1 MTPDRTAQLLA
12 PLAQPG
18 ELIAAKYRVERV
30 MAIGGMGVVL
40 AARNEDLDQQ
50 VAIKILRQDALA
62 NQEAVAR
69 FLREART
76 AARLQGEHV
85 ARVFDVGTTEGG
97 VPFMVMEFLSGLDL
111 QQVIDTRG
119 PLPVQDAVDYVLQA
133 LEAVAEAHAAGVVH
147 RDIKPSNLFLAEHAD
162 GTRRIKVLDF
172 GISKG
177 QGLDSPAEPG
187 LTSTKQVMG
196 SPGYMSPEQM
206 MTPRSV
212 DGRADVWSF
221 GVLLYTLVTGE
232 PPFQGETV
240 AAVMANILHQP
251 VPRLRDKRS
260 DAPATLERIVARCL
274 ERDVNARYANVG
286 KLAQALEPLGS
297 SFAKLS
303 TSRIQS
309 AIGAASPAGQTL
321 LNAKG
326 AEESDSLSGASW
338 TRTNLRGRSRRRLLV
353 AAGVTCVLAGVV
365 TAAVWL
371 IAGPR
376 GAPDTSG
383 PVAARE
389 PERASPSAVSSGAPL
404 GAASPSAPS
413 AVPGT
418 AEAASPAAPGPAPS
432 AASSTTPG
440 PAPSAASSTPP
451 GPAPSAAS
459 STPPGPAPSA
469 APGGTA
475 ASSPPRA
482 SSSGAPLRPAPA
494 PRPQRS
500 MSEDDM
506 LRNRH

>member
-12 PLAQPG
+12 PVAQPG

-30 MAIGGMGVVL
+30 VAIGGMGVVL

-97 VPFMVMEFLSGLDL
+97 VPFMVMEFLTGLDL
-111 QQVIDTRG
+111 QQVIDTHG
-119 PLPVQDAVDYVLQA
+119 PLPIQDAVDYVLQA

-162 GTRRIKVLDF
+162 GTRHIKVLDF

-206 MTPRSV
+206 MAPRTV
-212 DGRADVWSF
+212 DGRADVWSV

-232 PPFQGETV
+232 QPFQGETV

-251 VPRLRDKRS
+251 VPRLRDKRG
-260 DAPATLERIVARCL
+260 DAPASLERIVARCL
-274 ERDVNARYANVG
+274 ERDVSARYANVA

-321 LNAKG
+321 LNSRA
-326 AEESDSLSGASW
+326 AEDSDRLSGASW
-338 TRTNLRGRSRRRLLV
+338 SHTSSRRRSRRKLLV
-353 AAGVTCVLAGVV
+353 AAGAAALLAG
-365 TAAVWL
+365 AIGAGVWL
-371 IAGPR
+371 IGGPR
-376 GAPDTSG
+376 VAPEAPSAA
-383 PVAARE
+383 AARE
-389 PERASPSAVSSGAPL
+389 PAGTGAAAPATPAPSATPSAAMAASGATAAAASSPAAPSTAAPDEAPSTAAPTASPSAMRTGDAAAGAR
-404 GAASPSAPS
+404 
-413 AVPGT
+413 
-418 AEAASPAAPGPAPS
+418 
-432 AASSTTPG
+432 
-440 PAPSAASSTPP
+440 
-451 GPAPSAAS
+451 
-459 STPPGPAPSA
+459 
-469 APGGTA
+469 
-475 ASSPPRA
+475 PRA
-482 SSSGAPLRPAPA
+482 AASGAPLRPGLP
-494 PRPQRS
+494 PKRTTS
-500 MSEDDM
+500 TSEDDM
-506 LRNRH
+506 LRSRH

>member
-30 MAIGGMGVVL
+30 VAIGGMGVVL
-40 AARNEDLDQQ
+40 AARNEDLDQK

-62 NQEAVAR
+62 NQEAVTR

-76 AARLQGEHV
+76 AARLSGEHV
-85 ARVFDVGTTEGG
+85 ARVFDVGTTETG
-97 VPFMVMEFLSGLDL
+97 VPFMVMEFLTGLDL
-111 QQVIDTRG
+111 QQVIDTHG
-119 PLPVQDAVDYVLQA
+119 PLSIQDAVDYVLQA

-162 GTRRIKVLDF
+162 GTRHIKVLDF

-206 MTPRSV
+206 MAPRTV

-260 DAPATLERIVARCL
+260 DAPATLERIVSRCL
-274 ERDVNARYANVG
+274 ERDVSERYANVG

-321 LNAKG
+321 LNSRA
-326 AEESDSLSGASW
+326 AEDSDRLSGASW
-338 TRTNLRGRSRRRLLV
+338 SHTSNRRRSRRRLLV
-353 AAGVTCVLAGVV
+353 AAGVAALLTSAAGAGVWLV
-365 TAAVWL
+365 ASVRVAPQAPSAAV
-371 IAGPR
+371 
-376 GAPDTSG
+376 SQK
-383 PVAARE
+383 
-389 PERASPSAVSSGAPL
+389 PERAAVDALGPQSPAAAP
-404 GAASPSAPS
+404 GAPS
-413 AVPGT
+413 ATASAT
-418 AEAASPAAPGPAPS
+418 AEASSPAAPPV
-432 AASSTTPG
+432 
-440 PAPSAASSTPP
+440 
-451 GPAPSAAS
+451 
-459 STPPGPAPSA
+459 PAPSA
-469 APGGTA
+469 APTGSAAADARPKATA
-475 ASSPPRA
+475 
-482 SSSGAPLRPAPA
+482 SGAPLKPGHP
-494 PRPQRS
+494 PRPPRS
-500 MSEDDM
+500 ISEDEM
-506 LRNRH
+506 LRSRH

>member
-30 MAIGGMGVVL
+30 VAIGGMGVVL
-40 AARNEDLDQQ
+40 AARNEDLDQK

-62 NQEAVAR
+62 NQEAVTR

-76 AARLQGEHV
+76 AARLSGEHV
-85 ARVFDVGTTEGG
+85 ARVFDVGTTETG
-97 VPFMVMEFLSGLDL
+97 VPFMVMEFLTGLDL
-111 QQVIDTRG
+111 QQVIDTHG
-119 PLPVQDAVDYVLQA
+119 PLPIQDAVDYVLQA

-162 GTRRIKVLDF
+162 GTRHIKVLDF

-206 MTPRSV
+206 MAPRTV

-260 DAPATLERIVARCL
+260 DAPATLERIVSRCL
-274 ERDVNARYANVG
+274 ERDVSERYANVG

-321 LNAKG
+321 LNSRA
-326 AEESDSLSGASW
+326 AEDSDRLSGASW
-338 TRTNLRGRSRRRLLV
+338 SHTSNRRRSRRRLLV
-353 AAGVTCVLAGVV
+353 AAGVTALVASAAGAGVWLV
-365 TAAVWL
+365 ASVRVASQAPSAAVS
-371 IAGPR
+371 R
-376 GAPDTSG
+376 Q
-383 PVAARE
+383 
-389 PERASPSAVSSGAPL
+389 PERAAADALGPESP
-404 GAASPSAPS
+404 AAAPSAPAATAS
-413 AVPGT
+413 AT
-418 AEAASPAAPGPAPS
+418 TEASSPAAPPA
-432 AASSTTPG
+432 
-440 PAPSAASSTPP
+440 
-451 GPAPSAAS
+451 
-459 STPPGPAPSA
+459 PAPSA
-469 APGGTA
+469 APTGSAAADARPKATA
-475 ASSPPRA
+475 
-482 SSSGAPLRPAPA
+482 SGAPLKPGNP
-494 PRPQRS
+494 PRPPRS
-500 MSEDDM
+500 ISEDEM
-506 LRNRH
+506 LRSRH

>member
-1 MTPDRTAQLLA
+1 MNPDRTAQLLA
-12 PLAQPG
+12 PVAQPG

-30 MAIGGMGVVL
+30 VAIGGMGVVL
-40 AARNEDLDQQ
+40 AARNEDLDQK

-85 ARVFDVGTTEGG
+85 ARVFDVGTTETG

-111 QQVIDTRG
+111 QQVIDTHG
-119 PLPVQDAVDYVLQA
+119 PLPIQDAVDYVLQA

-147 RDIKPSNLFLAEHAD
+147 RDIKPSNLFLAEHVD
-162 GTRRIKVLDF
+162 GTRHIKVLDF

-206 MTPRSV
+206 MAPRTV

-251 VPRLRDKRS
+251 VPRLRDRRS
-260 DAPATLERIVARCL
+260 DAPAMLERIVARCL
-274 ERDVNARYANVG
+274 ERDVSARYANVA

-321 LNAKG
+321 LNSKA
-326 AEESDSLSGASW
+326 AEDSDRLSGASW
-338 TRTNLRGRSRRRLLV
+338 SHTSYRRRSRRRLLA
-353 AAGVTCVLAGVV
+353 AAGLAALLAGAAGAGAWLVGAGRVAPPAPSAAAAREPDRAGSAGGDALAPAPPAPLAPSAAPVV
-365 TAAVWL
+365 TAA
-371 IAGPR
+371 
-376 GAPDTSG
+376 
-383 PVAARE
+383 
-389 PERASPSAVSSGAPL
+389 
-404 GAASPSAPS
+404 
-413 AVPGT
+413 T
-418 AEAASPAAPGPAPS
+418 AAASPAAPLAPAPS
-432 AASSTTPG
+432 AARAG
-440 PAPSAASSTPP
+440 N
-451 GPAPSAAS
+451 
-459 STPPGPAPSA
+459 
-469 APGGTA
+469 TA
-475 ASSPPRA
+475 AGALPRA
-482 SSSGAPLRPAPA
+482 TASGAPLRPGAQPK
-494 PRPQRS
+494 PTTS
-500 MSEDDM
+500 TSEDDM
-506 LRNRH
+506 LRSRH

>member
-30 MAIGGMGVVL
+30 VAIGGMGVVL

-50 VAIKILRQDALA
+50 VAIKILRQDALT

-85 ARVFDVGTTEGG
+85 ARVFDVGTTESG

-111 QQVIDTRG
+111 QQVIDTHG
-119 PLPVQDAVDYVLQA
+119 PLPIQDAVDYVLQA

-147 RDIKPSNLFLAEHAD
+147 RDIKPSNLFLAEHTD
-162 GTRRIKVLDF
+162 GTRHIKVLDF

-206 MTPRSV
+206 MAPRTV

-232 PPFQGETV
+232 QPFQGETV

-260 DAPATLERIVARCL
+260 DAPAMLERIVARCL
-274 ERDVNARYANVG
+274 ERDVSARYANVG
-286 KLAQALEPLGS
+286 KLAQALDPLGS

-309 AIGAASPAGQTL
+309 AIGAASPAGQSL
-321 LNAKG
+321 LNSRA
-326 AEESDSLSGASW
+326 AEDSDRLSGASW
-338 TRTNLRGRSRRRLLV
+338 THTGFRRRSRRKLLV
-353 AAGVTCVLAGVV
+353 AAGVGALLACVAGAGV
-365 TAAVWL
+365 WL
-371 IAGPR
+371 VGSTR
-376 GAPDTSG
+376 MAPQ
-383 PVAARE
+383 
-389 PERASPSAVSSGAPL
+389 
-404 GAASPSAPS
+404 
-413 AVPGT
+413 
-418 AEAASPAAPGPAPS
+418 APS
-432 AASSTTPG
+432 AAAAGEPERPG
-440 PAPSAASSTPP
+440 SGALGPGSPAAAPNSGAPAAAPSAPAAEP
-451 GPAPSAAS
+451 GATTAA
-459 STPPGPAPSA
+459 ASA
-469 APGGTA
+469 APSVAAPGA
-475 ASSPPRA
+475 ASA
-482 SSSGAPLRPAPA
+482 SGAATGARPMATASGAPIKPGTL
-494 PRPQRS
+494 PRPPRS
-500 MSEDDM
+500 TSEDDM
-506 LRNRH
+506 LRSRH

>member
-12 PLAQPG
+12 PVAQPG

-30 MAIGGMGVVL
+30 VAIGGMGVVL
-40 AARNEDLDQQ
+40 AARNEDLDQK

-62 NQEAVAR
+62 NREAVAR

-85 ARVFDVGTTEGG
+85 ARVFDVGTTESG
-97 VPFMVMEFLSGLDL
+97 VPFMVMEFLTGLDL
-111 QQVIDTRG
+111 QQVIDTHG
-119 PLPVQDAVDYVLQA
+119 PLPIQDAVDYVLQA

-162 GTRRIKVLDF
+162 GTRHIKVLDF

-206 MTPRSV
+206 MAPRTV

-260 DAPATLERIVARCL
+260 DAPASLERIVTRCL
-274 ERDVNARYANVG
+274 EREVGARYANVA

-321 LNAKG
+321 LNSKA
-326 AEESDSLSGASW
+326 AEDSDRLSGASW
-338 TRTNLRGRSRRRLLV
+338 THTSSRRRSRRRLLV
-353 AAGVTCVLAGVV
+353 AAGAAALLAGAVG
-365 TAAVWL
+365 AGVWL
-371 IAGPR
+371 VASARVVPA
-376 GAPDTSG
+376 APSAA
-383 PVAARE
+383 AARE
-389 PERASPSAVSSGAPL
+389 REPADGAGSGALAPAPPAPAAEAAAAL
-404 GAASPSAPS
+404 ASGATAP
-413 AVPGT
+413 A
-418 AEAASPAAPGPAPS
+418 AASPAAPPIAAPS
-432 AASSTTPG
+432 ASPAG
-440 PAPSAASSTPP
+440 DAAPSARPKATAS
-451 GPAPSAAS
+451 GA
-459 STPPGPAPSA
+459 
-469 APGGTA
+469 
-475 ASSPPRA
+475 PPRA
-482 SSSGAPLRPAPA
+482 TPPPKPPTST
-494 PRPQRS
+494 
-500 MSEDDM
+500 SEDDM
-506 LRNRH
+506 LRSRH

>member
-12 PLAQPG
+12 PVAQPG

-30 MAIGGMGVVL
+30 VAIGGMGVVL
-40 AARNEDLDQQ
+40 AARNEDLDQK

-85 ARVFDVGTTEGG
+85 ARVFDVGTTESG
-97 VPFMVMEFLSGLDL
+97 VPFMVMEFLTGLDL
-111 QQVIDTRG
+111 QQVIDTHG
-119 PLPVQDAVDYVLQA
+119 PLPIQDAVDYVLQA

-162 GTRRIKVLDF
+162 GTRHIKVLDF

-206 MTPRSV
+206 MAPRTV

-260 DAPATLERIVARCL
+260 DAPASLERIVTRCL
-274 ERDVNARYANVG
+274 EREVGARYANVA

-321 LNAKG
+321 LNSKA
-326 AEESDSLSGASW
+326 AEDSDRLSGASW
-338 TRTNLRGRSRRRLLV
+338 THTSSRRRSRRRLLV
-353 AAGVTCVLAGVV
+353 AAGAAALLAGAVG
-365 TAAVWL
+365 AGVWL
-371 IAGPR
+371 VASAR
-376 GAPDTSG
+376 MAPAAPSAA
-383 PVAARE
+383 AARE
-389 PERASPSAVSSGAPL
+389 REREPADGAGSGALAPAPPAPAVESAAAVAS
-404 GAASPSAPS
+404 GAAAP
-413 AVPGT
+413 A
-418 AEAASPAAPGPAPS
+418 AASPASPPITAPS
-432 AASSTTPG
+432 ASLAG
-440 PAPSAASSTPP
+440 DAAPSARPKATASGGAPP
-451 GPAPSAAS
+451 K
-459 STPPGPAPSA
+459 A
-469 APGGTA
+469 AP
-475 ASSPPRA
+475 PPKPPT
-482 SSSGAPLRPAPA
+482 ST
-494 PRPQRS
+494 
-500 MSEDDM
+500 SEDEM
-506 LRNRH
+506 LRSRH

>member
-30 MAIGGMGVVL
+30 VAIGGMGVVL
-40 AARNEDLDQQ
+40 AARNEDLDQK

-62 NQEAVAR
+62 NQEAVTR

-76 AARLQGEHV
+76 AARLSGEHV
-85 ARVFDVGTTEGG
+85 ARVFDVGTTETG
-97 VPFMVMEFLSGLDL
+97 VPFMVMEFLTGLDL
-111 QQVIDTRG
+111 QQVIDTHG
-119 PLPVQDAVDYVLQA
+119 PLSIQDAVDYVLQA

-162 GTRRIKVLDF
+162 GTRHIKVLDF

-206 MTPRSV
+206 MAPRTV

-260 DAPATLERIVARCL
+260 DAPATLERIVSRCL
-274 ERDVNARYANVG
+274 ERDVSERYANVG
-286 KLAQALEPLGS
+286 KLAQALDPLGS

-321 LNAKG
+321 LNSRA
-326 AEESDSLSGASW
+326 AEDSDRLSGASW
-338 TRTNLRGRSRRRLLV
+338 SHTSNRRRSRRRLLV
-353 AAGVTCVLAGVV
+353 AAGVAALLTGAAGAGVWLV
-365 TAAVWL
+365 ASVRVASQAPGAAVS
-371 IAGPR
+371 P
-376 GAPDTSG
+376 P
-383 PVAARE
+383 
-389 PERASPSAVSSGAPL
+389 PERAAVDALGPESPAAAPGAP
-404 GAASPSAPS
+404 AATASATTVAS
-413 AVPGT
+413 
-418 AEAASPAAPGPAPS
+418 SPAAPPV
-432 AASSTTPG
+432 
-440 PAPSAASSTPP
+440 
-451 GPAPSAAS
+451 
-459 STPPGPAPSA
+459 PAPSA
-469 APGGTA
+469 APTGSAAADARPKATA
-475 ASSPPRA
+475 
-482 SSSGAPLRPAPA
+482 SGAPLKPGHAQRP
-494 PRPQRS
+494 PRS
-500 MSEDDM
+500 TSEDEM
-506 LRNRH
+506 LRSRH

>member
-1 MTPDRTAQLLA
+1 MNPDRTAQLLA
-12 PLAQPG
+12 PVAQPG

-30 MAIGGMGVVL
+30 VAIGGMGVVL
-40 AARNEDLDQQ
+40 AARNEDLDQK

-85 ARVFDVGTTEGG
+85 ARVFDVGTTESG

-111 QQVIDTRG
+111 QQVIDTHG
-119 PLPVQDAVDYVLQA
+119 PLPIQDAVDYVLQA

-162 GTRRIKVLDF
+162 GTRHIKVLDF

-206 MTPRSV
+206 MAPRTV

-251 VPRLRDKRS
+251 VPRLRDRRS
-260 DAPATLERIVARCL
+260 DAPAMLERIVARCL
-274 ERDVNARYANVG
+274 ERDVSARYANVA

-321 LNAKG
+321 LNSKA
-326 AEESDSLSGASW
+326 AEDSDRLSGASW
-338 TRTNLRGRSRRRLLV
+338 SHTSYRRRSRRRLLV
-353 AAGVTCVLAGVV
+353 AAGVAALVAGVASAGVWLVGAGRVAPPAPSTAAAREPDRAGSAGADALAPAPPAPLAPSAAPVV
-365 TAAVWL
+365 TAA
-371 IAGPR
+371 
-376 GAPDTSG
+376 
-383 PVAARE
+383 
-389 PERASPSAVSSGAPL
+389 
-404 GAASPSAPS
+404 
-413 AVPGT
+413 T
-418 AEAASPAAPGPAPS
+418 AAASPAAPLAPAPS
-432 AASSTTPG
+432 AAHAGST
-440 PAPSAASSTPP
+440 
-451 GPAPSAAS
+451 
-459 STPPGPAPSA
+459 
-469 APGGTA
+469 APGA
-475 ASSPPRA
+475 RPRA
-482 SSSGAPLRPAPA
+482 TASAAPLRPGAQPK
-494 PRPQRS
+494 PTMS
-500 MSEDDM
+500 TSEDDM
-506 LRNRH
+506 LRSRH

>member
-12 PLAQPG
+12 PVAQPG

-30 MAIGGMGVVL
+30 VAIGGMGVVL

-50 VAIKILRQDALA
+50 VAIKILRQDALT

-85 ARVFDVGTTEGG
+85 ARVFDVGTTESG

-111 QQVIDTRG
+111 QQVIETHG
-119 PLPVQDAVDYVLQA
+119 PLSIQDAVDYVLQA

-147 RDIKPSNLFLAEHAD
+147 RDIKPSNLFLAEHPD
-162 GTRRIKVLDF
+162 GTRHIKVLDF

-206 MTPRSV
+206 MAPRTV

-260 DAPATLERIVARCL
+260 DAPAMLERIVARCL
-274 ERDVNARYANVG
+274 ERDVSARYANVG

-321 LNAKG
+321 LNSRA
-326 AEESDSLSGASW
+326 AEDSDRLSGASW
-338 TRTNLRGRSRRRLLV
+338 THTGFRRRSRRRLLV
-353 AAGVTCVLAGVV
+353 AAGVAALLASVAGAGVWLV
-365 TAAVWL
+365 GSVRVAPEAPSSAAASEPDRPGGAALVPGTAA
-371 IAGPR
+371 
-376 GAPDTSG
+376 
-383 PVAARE
+383 AA
-389 PERASPSAVSSGAPL
+389 PSAP
-404 GAASPSAPS
+404 AASPSAP
-413 AVPGT
+413 A
-418 AEAASPAAPGPAPS
+418 AASAAPQSAPTAAS
-432 AASSTTPG
+432 AAPQS
-440 PAPSAASSTPP
+440 
-451 GPAPSAAS
+451 
-459 STPPGPAPSA
+459 PAPSA
-469 APGGTA
+469 APAGSAATGARPKATA
-475 ASSPPRA
+475 
-482 SSSGAPLRPAPA
+482 SGAPLRPGPL
-494 PRPQRS
+494 PRSPGS
-500 MSEDDM
+500 TSEDEM
-506 LRNRH
+506 LRSRH

>member
-12 PLAQPG
+12 PVAQPG

-30 MAIGGMGVVL
+30 VAIGGMGVVL

-50 VAIKILRQDALA
+50 VAIKILRQDALS

-85 ARVFDVGTTEGG
+85 ARVFDVGTTESG

-111 QQVIDTRG
+111 QQVIETHG
-119 PLPVQDAVDYVLQA
+119 PLSIQDAVDYVLQA

-147 RDIKPSNLFLAEHAD
+147 RDIKPSNLFLAEHPD
-162 GTRRIKVLDF
+162 GTRHIKVLDF

-206 MTPRSV
+206 MAPRTV

-260 DAPATLERIVARCL
+260 DAPAMLERIVARCL
-274 ERDVNARYANVG
+274 ERDVSARYANVG

-321 LNAKG
+321 LNSRA
-326 AEESDSLSGASW
+326 AEDSDRLSGASW
-338 TRTNLRGRSRRRLLV
+338 THTGFRRRSRRRLLV
-353 AAGVTCVLAGVV
+353 AAGVAALLASVAGAGVWLV
-365 TAAVWL
+365 GGVRVAPEAPSSAA
-371 IAGPR
+371 AGEPGR
-376 GAPDTSG
+376 PGGGALVPG
-383 PVAARE
+383 AA
-389 PERASPSAVSSGAPL
+389 AAAPSAP
-404 GAASPSAPS
+404 AASPSAP
-413 AVPGT
+413 
-418 AEAASPAAPGPAPS
+418 AAA
-432 AASSTTPG
+432 
-440 PAPSAASSTPP
+440 
-451 GPAPSAAS
+451 
-459 STPPGPAPSA
+459 SA
-469 APGGTA
+469 APPSAPAAASAAPPSAPAAASAAPPSPAPTA
-475 ASSPPRA
+475 APAGSAATGARPKA
-482 SSSGAPLRPAPA
+482 TASGAPHRPGPV
-494 PRPQRS
+494 PRPQGPT
-500 MSEDDM
+500 SEDEM
-506 LRNRH
+506 LRSRH

>member
-18 ELIAAKYRVERV
+18 ELIAAKYRIERV
-30 MAIGGMGVVL
+30 VAIGGMGVVL
-40 AARNEDLDQQ
+40 AARNEDLDQK

-62 NQEAVAR
+62 NQEAVTR

-76 AARLQGEHV
+76 AARLSGEHV
-85 ARVFDVGTTEGG
+85 ARVFDVGTTETG
-97 VPFMVMEFLSGLDL
+97 VPFMVMEFLTGLDL
-111 QQVIDTRG
+111 QQVIDTHG
-119 PLPVQDAVDYVLQA
+119 PLSIQDAVDYVLQA

-162 GTRRIKVLDF
+162 GTRHIKVLDF

-206 MTPRSV
+206 MAPRTV

-260 DAPATLERIVARCL
+260 DAPATLERIVSRCL
-274 ERDVNARYANVG
+274 ERDVSERYANVG

-321 LNAKG
+321 LNSRA
-326 AEESDSLSGASW
+326 AEDSDRLSGASW
-338 TRTNLRGRSRRRLLV
+338 SHTSNRRRSRRRLLV
-353 AAGVTCVLAGVV
+353 AAGVAALLTGAAGAGVWLV
-365 TAAVWL
+365 ASVRVASQAPGAAV
-371 IAGPR
+371 
-376 GAPDTSG
+376 SHQ
-383 PVAARE
+383 
-389 PERASPSAVSSGAPL
+389 PERAAVDAPGPESPAAAPGAP
-404 GAASPSAPS
+404 AATASA
-413 AVPGT
+413 T
-418 AEAASPAAPGPAPS
+418 TEASSPAAPPV
-432 AASSTTPG
+432 
-440 PAPSAASSTPP
+440 
-451 GPAPSAAS
+451 
-459 STPPGPAPSA
+459 PAPSA
-469 APGGTA
+469 APTGSA
-475 ASSPPRA
+475 AADARPKA
-482 SSSGAPLRPAPA
+482 AASGAPLKPGHP
-494 PRPQRS
+494 PRPPRS
-500 MSEDDM
+500 TSEDEM
-506 LRNRH
+506 LRSRH

>member
-12 PLAQPG
+12 PVAQPG

-30 MAIGGMGVVL
+30 VAIGGMGVVL

-50 VAIKILRQDALA
+50 VAIKILRQDALT

-85 ARVFDVGTTEGG
+85 ARVFDVGTTESG

-111 QQVIDTRG
+111 QQVIETHG
-119 PLPVQDAVDYVLQA
+119 PLSIQDAVDYVLQA

-147 RDIKPSNLFLAEHAD
+147 RDIKPSNLFLAEHPD
-162 GTRRIKVLDF
+162 GTRHIKVLDF

-206 MTPRSV
+206 MAPRTV

-260 DAPATLERIVARCL
+260 DAPAMLERIVARCL
-274 ERDVNARYANVG
+274 ERDVSARYANVG
-286 KLAQALEPLGS
+286 KLAQALDPLGS

-321 LNAKG
+321 LNSRA
-326 AEESDSLSGASW
+326 AEDSDRLSGASW
-338 TRTNLRGRSRRRLLV
+338 THTGFRRRSRRRLLV
-353 AAGVTCVLAGVV
+353 AAAVAALLASVAGAGVWLV
-365 TAAVWL
+365 GGVRVAPEAPSSAAAGEPDRPGGPALVAGTAA
-371 IAGPR
+371 
-376 GAPDTSG
+376 
-383 PVAARE
+383 
-389 PERASPSAVSSGAPL
+389 
-404 GAASPSAPS
+404 AASPSAP
-413 AVPGT
+413 A
-418 AEAASPAAPGPAPS
+418 AASPSASAAAPS
-432 AASSTTPG
+432 APAAS
-440 PAPSAASSTPP
+440 PSA
-451 GPAPSAAS
+451 PAAASAA
-459 STPPGPAPSA
+459 PPSPAPSA
-469 APGGTA
+469 APAGSAATGARPKATA
-475 ASSPPRA
+475 A
-482 SSSGAPLRPAPA
+482 GAPHRPGPL
-494 PRPQRS
+494 PRPPGS
-500 MSEDDM
+500 TSEDEM
-506 LRNRH
+506 LRSRH

>member
-30 MAIGGMGVVL
+30 VAIGGMGVVL
-40 AARNEDLDQQ
+40 AARNEDLDQK
-50 VAIKILRQDALA
+50 VAIKILRQDALS
-62 NQEAVAR
+62 NQEAVTR

-76 AARLQGEHV
+76 AARLSGEHV
-85 ARVFDVGTTEGG
+85 ARVFDVGTTETG
-97 VPFMVMEFLSGLDL
+97 VPFMVMEFLTGLDL
-111 QQVIDTRG
+111 QQVIDTHG
-119 PLPVQDAVDYVLQA
+119 PLPIQDAVDYVLQA

-162 GTRRIKVLDF
+162 GTRHIKVLDF

-206 MTPRSV
+206 MAPRTV

-260 DAPATLERIVARCL
+260 DAPATLERIVSRCL
-274 ERDVNARYANVG
+274 ERDVSERYTNVG

-321 LNAKG
+321 LNSRA
-326 AEESDSLSGASW
+326 AEDSDRLSGASW
-338 TRTNLRGRSRRRLLV
+338 SHTSNRRRSRRRLLV
-353 AAGVTCVLAGVV
+353 AAGVAALLTGVAGGVV
-365 TAAVWL
+365 WL
-371 IAGPR
+371 LATVRVAP
-376 GAPDTSG
+376 GAPSAAASHAPERAEGDALGSGSPAAATSA
-383 PVAARE
+383 PVAA
-389 PERASPSAVSSGAPL
+389 PAV
-404 GAASPSAPS
+404 AASATTDAS
-413 AVPGT
+413 
-418 AEAASPAAPGPAPS
+418 SPAAPP
-432 AASSTTPG
+432 
-440 PAPSAASSTPP
+440 
-451 GPAPSAAS
+451 
-459 STPPGPAPSA
+459 PAPSA
-469 APGGTA
+469 APAASAATGARPTATA
-475 ASSPPRA
+475 AGAPQKPGHPPR
-482 SSSGAPLRPAPA
+482 P
-494 PRPQRS
+494 PRS
-500 MSEDDM
+500 ISEDDM
-506 LRNRH
+506 LRSRH

>member
-1 MTPDRTAQLLA
+1 MNPDRTAQLLA
-12 PLAQPG
+12 PVAQPG

-30 MAIGGMGVVL
+30 VAIGGMGVVL
-40 AARNEDLDQQ
+40 AARNEDLDQK

-85 ARVFDVGTTEGG
+85 ARVFDVGTTETG

-111 QQVIDTRG
+111 QQVIDTHG
-119 PLPVQDAVDYVLQA
+119 PLPIQDAVDYVLQA

-162 GTRRIKVLDF
+162 GTRHIKVLDF

-206 MTPRSV
+206 MAPRTV

-251 VPRLRDKRS
+251 VPRLRDRRS
-260 DAPATLERIVARCL
+260 DAPAMLERIVARCL
-274 ERDVNARYANVG
+274 ERDVSARYGNVA

-321 LNAKG
+321 LNSKA
-326 AEESDSLSGASW
+326 AEDSDRLSGASW
-338 TRTNLRGRSRRRLLV
+338 SHTSYRRRSRRRLLV
-353 AAGVTCVLAGVV
+353 AAGVAALLAGAAGAGAWLVGGGRVAPPAPSAAAAREPDRASSAGGDALAPAPPAPPLAPSAAPVV
-365 TAAVWL
+365 TAA
-371 IAGPR
+371 
-376 GAPDTSG
+376 
-383 PVAARE
+383 
-389 PERASPSAVSSGAPL
+389 
-404 GAASPSAPS
+404 
-413 AVPGT
+413 T
-418 AEAASPAAPGPAPS
+418 AAASPAAPLASAPS
-432 AASSTTPG
+432 AARAGNTT
-440 PAPSAASSTPP
+440 
-451 GPAPSAAS
+451 
-459 STPPGPAPSA
+459 
-469 APGGTA
+469 APGA
-475 ASSPPRA
+475 RPRA
-482 SSSGAPLRPAPA
+482 TASGAPLNPGAQPK
-494 PRPQRS
+494 PTTS
-500 MSEDDM
+500 TSEDDM
-506 LRNRH
+506 LRSRH

>member
-1 MTPDRTAQLLA
+1 MIPDRTAQLLA
-12 PLAQPG
+12 PVAQPG
-18 ELIAAKYRVERV
+18 ELIAAKYRIERV
-30 MAIGGMGVVL
+30 VAIGGMGVVL

-50 VAIKILRQDALA
+50 VAIKILRQDALT

-85 ARVFDVGTTEGG
+85 ARVFDVGTTESG

-111 QQVIDTRG
+111 QQVIETHG
-119 PLPVQDAVDYVLQA
+119 PLSIQDAVDYVLQA

-147 RDIKPSNLFLAEHAD
+147 RDIKPSNLFLAEHPD
-162 GTRRIKVLDF
+162 GTRHIKVLDF

-206 MTPRSV
+206 MAPRTV

-232 PPFQGETV
+232 QPFQGETV

-274 ERDVNARYANVG
+274 ERDVSARYANVG

-321 LNAKG
+321 LNSRA
-326 AEESDSLSGASW
+326 AEDSDRLSGASW
-338 TRTNLRGRSRRRLLV
+338 THTGFRRRSRRRLLV
-353 AAGVTCVLAGVV
+353 AAGVAALVAG
-365 TAAVWL
+365 AAGAGAWL
-371 IAGPR
+371 VGGVRVAPEAPSSAAAG
-376 GAPDTSG
+376 
-383 PVAARE
+383 E
-389 PERASPSAVSSGAPL
+389 PERPGPSVP
-404 GAASPSAPS
+404 AAAPSAP
-413 AVPGT
+413 A
-418 AEAASPAAPGPAPS
+418 AAAASAAPPVPAPS
-432 AASSTTPG
+432 A
-440 PAPSAASSTPP
+440 PAATPSAAATET
-451 GPAPSAAS
+451 GAAAAAAASAA
-459 STPPGPAPSA
+459 PPVPAPSA
-469 APGGTA
+469 APAAGAATGARPKATA
-475 ASSPPRA
+475 
-482 SSSGAPLRPAPA
+482 SGAPLKPGPL
-494 PRPQRS
+494 PRPPTS
-500 MSEDDM
+500 TSEDEM
-506 LRNRH
+506 LRSRH

>member
-12 PLAQPG
+12 PVAQPG

-30 MAIGGMGVVL
+30 VAIGGMGVVL
-40 AARNEDLDQQ
+40 AARNEDLDQK

-85 ARVFDVGTTEGG
+85 ARVFDVGTTESG
-97 VPFMVMEFLSGLDL
+97 VPFMVMEFLTGLDL
-111 QQVIDTRG
+111 QQVIDTHG
-119 PLPVQDAVDYVLQA
+119 PLPIQDAVDYVLQA

-162 GTRRIKVLDF
+162 GTRHIKVLDF

-206 MTPRSV
+206 MAPRTV

-260 DAPATLERIVARCL
+260 DAPASLERIVARCL
-274 ERDVNARYANVG
+274 EREVGARYANVA
-286 KLAQALEPLGS
+286 KLAQALEPIGS

-321 LNAKG
+321 LNSKA
-326 AEESDSLSGASW
+326 AEDSDRLSGASW
-338 TRTNLRGRSRRRLLV
+338 THTSSRRRSRRRLLV
-353 AAGVTCVLAGVV
+353 AAGAAALLASAVGAGV
-365 TAAVWL
+365 WL
-371 IAGPR
+371 
-376 GAPDTSG
+376 
-383 PVAARE
+383 VASARV
-389 PERASPSAVSSGAPL
+389 AS
-404 GAASPSAPS
+404 
-413 AVPGT
+413 
-418 AEAASPAAPGPAPS
+418 E
-432 AASSTTPG
+432 TP
-440 PAPSAASSTPP
+440 
-451 GPAPSAAS
+451 
-459 STPPGPAPSA
+459 
-469 APGGTA
+469 
-475 ASSPPRA
+475 
-482 SSSGAPLRPAPA
+482 
-494 PRPQRS
+494 
-500 MSEDDM
+500 
-506 LRNRH
+506 

>member
-12 PLAQPG
+12 PVAQPG

-30 MAIGGMGVVL
+30 VAIGGMGVVL
-40 AARNEDLDQQ
+40 AARNEDLDQK
-50 VAIKILRQDALA
+50 VAIKILRQDALT

-85 ARVFDVGTTEGG
+85 ARVFDVGTTESG

-111 QQVIDTRG
+111 QQVIETHG
-119 PLPVQDAVDYVLQA
+119 PLPIQDAVDYVLQA

-162 GTRRIKVLDF
+162 GTRHIKVLDF

-206 MTPRSV
+206 MAPRTV

-232 PPFQGETV
+232 QPFQGETV

-260 DAPATLERIVARCL
+260 DAPAMLERIVARCL
-274 ERDVNARYANVG
+274 ERDVSARYANVG

-321 LNAKG
+321 LNSRA
-326 AEESDSLSGASW
+326 AEDSERLSGASW
-338 TRTNLRGRSRRRLLV
+338 THTGFRRRSRRKLLV
-353 AAGVTCVLAGVV
+353 AAGVGALLAVVTGAGVWLV
-365 TAAVWL
+365 GGVRVAPEAPSSAA
-371 IAGPR
+371 AG
-376 GAPDTSG
+376 
-383 PVAARE
+383 E
-389 PERASPSAVSSGAPL
+389 PERPGSGAL
-404 GAASPSAPS
+404 G
-413 AVPGT
+413 PG
-418 AEAASPAAPGPAPS
+418 SPAAAPGS
-432 AASSTTPG
+432 AAPAAAPG
-440 PAPSAASSTPP
+440 SAAAPP
-451 GPAPSAAS
+451 V
-459 STPPGPAPSA
+459 PAPSA
-469 APGGTA
+469 APAGGAATGAPKATA
-475 ASSPPRA
+475 
-482 SSSGAPLRPAPA
+482 SGAPLKPGPL
-494 PRPQRS
+494 PRPPRS
-500 MSEDDM
+500 TSEDDM
-506 LRNRH
+506 LRSRH

>member
-30 MAIGGMGVVL
+30 VAIGGMGVVL
-40 AARNEDLDQQ
+40 AARNEDLDQK

-62 NQEAVAR
+62 NQEAVTR

-76 AARLQGEHV
+76 AARLSGEHV
-85 ARVFDVGTTEGG
+85 ARVFDVGTTETG
-97 VPFMVMEFLSGLDL
+97 VPFMVMEFLTGLDL
-111 QQVIDTRG
+111 QQVIDTHG
-119 PLPVQDAVDYVLQA
+119 PLSIQDAVDYVLQA

-162 GTRRIKVLDF
+162 GTRHIKVLDF

-206 MTPRSV
+206 MAPRTV

-260 DAPATLERIVARCL
+260 DAPATLERIVSRCL
-274 ERDVNARYANVG
+274 ERDVSERYANVG

-321 LNAKG
+321 LNSRA
-326 AEESDSLSGASW
+326 AEDSDRLSGASW
-338 TRTNLRGRSRRRLLV
+338 SHTSNRRRSRRRLLV
-353 AAGVTCVLAGVV
+353 AAGVAALLTSAAGAGVWLV
-365 TAAVWL
+365 ASVRVAPQAPSAAV
-371 IAGPR
+371 PR
-376 GAPDTSG
+376 Q
-383 PVAARE
+383 
-389 PERASPSAVSSGAPL
+389 PERAAVDALGPEPPAAAPGAP
-404 GAASPSAPS
+404 AATASA
-413 AVPGT
+413 T
-418 AEAASPAAPGPAPS
+418 TEASSPAAPVS
-432 AASSTTPG
+432 
-440 PAPSAASSTPP
+440 
-451 GPAPSAAS
+451 
-459 STPPGPAPSA
+459 APSA
-469 APGGTA
+469 APTGSAAADARPKATA
-475 ASSPPRA
+475 
-482 SSSGAPLRPAPA
+482 SGAPLKPGRP
-494 PRPQRS
+494 PRPPRS
-500 MSEDDM
+500 TSEDEM
-506 LRNRH
+506 LRSRH

>member
-12 PLAQPG
+12 PVAQPG

-30 MAIGGMGVVL
+30 VAIGGMGVVL

-50 VAIKILRQDALA
+50 VAIKILRQDALT

-85 ARVFDVGTTEGG
+85 ARVFDVGTTESG

-111 QQVIDTRG
+111 QQVIETHG
-119 PLPVQDAVDYVLQA
+119 PLSIQDAVDYVLQA

-147 RDIKPSNLFLAEHAD
+147 RDIKPSNLFLAEHPD
-162 GTRRIKVLDF
+162 GTRHIKVLDF

-206 MTPRSV
+206 MAPRTV

-274 ERDVNARYANVG
+274 ERDVSARYANVG

-321 LNAKG
+321 LNSRA
-326 AEESDSLSGASW
+326 AEDSDRLSGASW
-338 TRTNLRGRSRRRLLV
+338 THTGFRRRSRRRLLM
-353 AAGVTCVLAGVV
+353 AAGVAALLAGVAGAGVWLVGSVRV
-365 TAAVWL
+365 TAE
-371 IAGPR
+371 
-376 GAPDTSG
+376 APS
-383 PVAARE
+383 
-389 PERASPSAVSSGAPL
+389 SA
-404 GAASPSAPS
+404 AASEPDRPGGAER
-413 AVPGT
+413 VPGT
-418 AEAASPAAPGPAPS
+418 AAAA
-432 AASSTTPG
+432 
-440 PAPSAASSTPP
+440 
-451 GPAPSAAS
+451 
-459 STPPGPAPSA
+459 SA
-469 APGGTA
+469 APPSAPAA
-475 ASSPPRA
+475 ASAAPSSAPAAASAAPSSAPAAASAAPSSAPAAASAAPRALRRARPPRA
-482 SSSGAPLRPAPA
+482 ALRPARDRRRPRRERRSGRAPCPGRRCRPA
-494 PRPQRS
+494 RTKC
-500 MSEDDM
+500 
-506 LRNRH
+506 

>member
-12 PLAQPG
+12 PVAQPG

-30 MAIGGMGVVL
+30 VAIGGMGVVL

-97 VPFMVMEFLSGLDL
+97 VPFMVMEFLTGLDL
-111 QQVIDTRG
+111 QQVIDTHG
-119 PLPVQDAVDYVLQA
+119 PLPIQDAVDYVLQA

-162 GTRRIKVLDF
+162 GTRHIKVLDF

-206 MTPRSV
+206 MAPRTV
-212 DGRADVWSF
+212 DGRADVWSV

-232 PPFQGETV
+232 QPFQGETV

-260 DAPATLERIVARCL
+260 DAPASLERIVARCL
-274 ERDVNARYANVG
+274 ERDVSARYANVA

-303 TSRIQS
+303 ASRIQS

-321 LNAKG
+321 LNSRA
-326 AEESDSLSGASW
+326 AEDSDRLSGASW
-338 TRTNLRGRSRRRLLV
+338 THTSSRRRSRRKLLV
-353 AAGVTCVLAGVV
+353 AAGAAALLA
-365 TAAVWL
+365 AAIGAGVWL
-371 IAGPR
+371 IGGPR
-376 GAPDTSG
+376 VAPEARS
-383 PVAARE
+383 AAAGRE
-389 PERASPSAVSSGAPL
+389 PAGAGADAVASAPAATPSAAAASGATAAAAVSGATAAAASSPAAPSTAAP
-404 GAASPSAPS
+404 AASPSAKG
-413 AVPGT
+413 AGD
-418 AEAASPAAPGPAPS
+418 AAPGAR
-432 AASSTTPG
+432 
-440 PAPSAASSTPP
+440 
-451 GPAPSAAS
+451 
-459 STPPGPAPSA
+459 
-469 APGGTA
+469 
-475 ASSPPRA
+475 PRA
-482 SSSGAPLRPAPA
+482 TASGAPIKPGLPPK
-494 PRPQRS
+494 PTTS
-500 MSEDDM
+500 TSEDDM
-506 LRNRH
+506 LRSRH

>member
-30 MAIGGMGVVL
+30 VAIGGMGVVL
-40 AARNEDLDQQ
+40 AARNEDLDQK

-62 NQEAVAR
+62 NQEAVTR

-76 AARLQGEHV
+76 AARLSGEHV
-85 ARVFDVGTTEGG
+85 ARVFDVGTTETG
-97 VPFMVMEFLSGLDL
+97 VPFMVMEFLTGLDL
-111 QQVIDTRG
+111 QQVIDTHG
-119 PLPVQDAVDYVLQA
+119 PLSIQDAVDYVLQA

-162 GTRRIKVLDF
+162 GTRHIKVLDF

-206 MTPRSV
+206 MAPRTV

-260 DAPATLERIVARCL
+260 DAPATLERIVSRCL
-274 ERDVNARYANVG
+274 ERDVSERYANVG

-321 LNAKG
+321 LNSRA
-326 AEESDSLSGASW
+326 AEDSDRLSGASW
-338 TRTNLRGRSRRRLLV
+338 SHTSNRRRSRRRLLV
-353 AAGVTCVLAGVV
+353 AAGVAALLTSAAGAGVWLV
-365 TAAVWL
+365 ASVRVASQAPSAAVSQQPERAAVDAL
-371 IAGPR
+371 GPESPAAAR
-376 GAPDTSG
+376 GAP
-383 PVAARE
+383 AAT
-389 PERASPSAVSSGAPL
+389 ASATTE
-404 GAASPSAPS
+404 AS
-413 AVPGT
+413 
-418 AEAASPAAPGPAPS
+418 SPAAPPV
-432 AASSTTPG
+432 
-440 PAPSAASSTPP
+440 
-451 GPAPSAAS
+451 
-459 STPPGPAPSA
+459 PAPSA
-469 APGGTA
+469 APTGSAAADARPKATA
-475 ASSPPRA
+475 
-482 SSSGAPLRPAPA
+482 SGAPLKPGHP
-494 PRPQRS
+494 PRPPRS
-500 MSEDDM
+500 TSEDEM
-506 LRNRH
+506 LRSRH

>member
-30 MAIGGMGVVL
+30 VAIGGMGVVL
-40 AARNEDLDQQ
+40 AARNEDLDQK

-62 NQEAVAR
+62 NQEAVTR

-76 AARLQGEHV
+76 AARLSGEHV
-85 ARVFDVGTTEGG
+85 ARVFDVGTTETG
-97 VPFMVMEFLSGLDL
+97 VPFMVMEFLTGLDL
-111 QQVIDTRG
+111 QQVIDTHG
-119 PLPVQDAVDYVLQA
+119 PLSIQDAVDYVLQA

-162 GTRRIKVLDF
+162 GTRHIKVLDF

-206 MTPRSV
+206 MAPRTV

-260 DAPATLERIVARCL
+260 DAPATLERIVSRCL
-274 ERDVNARYANVG
+274 ERDVSERYANVG

-321 LNAKG
+321 LNSRA
-326 AEESDSLSGASW
+326 AEDSDRLSGASW
-338 TRTNLRGRSRRRLLV
+338 SHTSNRRRSRRRLLV
-353 AAGVTCVLAGVV
+353 AAGVAALLTSAAGAGVWLV
-365 TAAVWL
+365 ASVRVASQAPSAAV
-371 IAGPR
+371 
-376 GAPDTSG
+376 SQQ
-383 PVAARE
+383 
-389 PERASPSAVSSGAPL
+389 PERAAVDALGPESPAAAPGAP
-404 GAASPSAPS
+404 AATASA
-413 AVPGT
+413 T
-418 AEAASPAAPGPAPS
+418 TEASSPAAPPV
-432 AASSTTPG
+432 
-440 PAPSAASSTPP
+440 
-451 GPAPSAAS
+451 
-459 STPPGPAPSA
+459 PAPSA
-469 APGGTA
+469 APTGSAAADARPKATA
-475 ASSPPRA
+475 
-482 SSSGAPLRPAPA
+482 SGAPLKPGHP
-494 PRPQRS
+494 PRPPRS
-500 MSEDDM
+500 TSEDEM
-506 LRNRH
+506 LRSRH